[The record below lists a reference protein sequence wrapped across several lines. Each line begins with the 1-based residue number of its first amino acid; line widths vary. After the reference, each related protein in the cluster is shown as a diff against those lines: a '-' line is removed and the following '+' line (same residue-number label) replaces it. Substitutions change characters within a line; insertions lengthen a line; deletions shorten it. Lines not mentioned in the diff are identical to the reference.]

1 MKHSYEKFRESVRE
15 LFDGTSFAAKFISRF
30 IIVLIVAST
39 LAIIVESLP
48 WFRDNMEKE
57 FYLFEVF
64 VVAVFTVEY
73 VFRIWSAK
81 HPFQHALRFMSIV
94 DLLAILPFYLGGLD
108 FRALRILRALRAIR
122 VVKLARYSAAL
133 RTLGQAFRESAIKIT
148 IFYAYVLV
156 FILIASVIMYE
167 TEPQVFNNVPH
178 AMWWAI
184 VTITT
189 VGYGD
194 VYPTSP
200 LGQFIGSLIMLLG
213 IGIIAVP
220 TGIISAHLTKEVLER
235 RRIVCPKCGHDN
247 HDDDAKYCKM
257 CGERLKQPSTDKAIA
272 QFDSP
277 DIC

>member
-1 MKHSYEKFRESVRE
+1 MKQSYEKFRESVRE

-64 VVAVFTVEY
+64 VIAVFTVEY

-108 FRALRILRALRAIR
+108 LRALRILRALRAIR

-194 VYPTSP
+194 LYPTSP

-213 IGIIAVP
+213 VGIIAVP

-235 RRIVCPKCGHDN
+235 TRIVCPKCGHDN

-257 CGERLKQPSTDKAIA
+257 CGARLKQPYADKAIA
-272 QFDSP
+272 QFDPP
-277 DIC
+277 DAI